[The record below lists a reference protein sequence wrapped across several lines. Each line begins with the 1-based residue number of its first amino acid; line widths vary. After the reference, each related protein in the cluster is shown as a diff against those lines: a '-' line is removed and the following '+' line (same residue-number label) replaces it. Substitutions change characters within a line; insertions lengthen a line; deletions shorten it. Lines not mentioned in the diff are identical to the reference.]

1 MAFTIDI
8 DLHSSNRSVQNI
20 NWLLI
25 IIRKAASLNQ
35 ISEPKRKV
43 SRKNVPEEKER
54 ERERERERDPLLSQG
69 AP

>member
-1 MAFTIDI
+1 MAFAVDI

-35 ISEPKRKV
+35 ISEPKRKA

-54 ERERERERDPLLSQG
+54 EREREPLLSQG